1 MYRKTYALIDCN
13 VIEDNVKAIIKE
25 YSSYKYYFGVVK
37 ANAYG
42 HGLGVIKYMLK
53 AGINYLAVAT
63 LEEGLEVRK
72 RYSDVPVLVLEPV
85 SASDAEVASKNNI
98 TITIDNNDIFDEI
111 KKKKIRVKFHLKI
124 DTGMNRFGVKSSE
137 VASYIYNNS
146 DKNLYME
153 GVFTQLYSGVGEELN
168 KEVSRFKDITK
179 DIDLSKV
186 DIVHLD
192 RSLTMEQHEAFD
204 FANGVRLG
212 VVMYGFAKRS
222 FPLSWK
228 RKLFNKLTFKKYVPD
243 VSPLKLNTAFK
254 FVTNVMEIK
263 EIKPGE
269 GVGYGGMYDA
279 KSNIKIGILPYGFA
293 DFALIKPYYVE
304 IKGKKYKT
312 ITNYMDI
319 TSVIIDEDVKLGD
332 EVIIF
337 GDMIGIREIAGYT
350 GVNVYK
356 LICSVTYRV
365 PRIYVYNGKRIED
378 EEV

>member
-1 MYRKTYALIDCN
+1 MEEKT
-13 VIEDNVKAIIKE
+13 
-25 YSSYKYYFGVVK
+25 
-37 ANAYG
+37 
-42 HGLGVIKYMLK
+42 
-53 AGINYLAVAT
+53 
-63 LEEGLEVRK
+63 
-72 RYSDVPVLVLEPV
+72 
-85 SASDAEVASKNNI
+85 
-98 TITIDNNDIFDEI
+98 
-111 KKKKIRVKFHLKI
+111 
-124 DTGMNRFGVKSSE
+124 
-137 VASYIYNNS
+137 
-146 DKNLYME
+146 
-153 GVFTQLYSGVGEELN
+153 
-168 KEVSRFKDITK
+168 
-179 DIDLSKV
+179 
-186 DIVHLD
+186 
-192 RSLTMEQHEAFD
+192 
-204 FANGVRLG
+204 
-212 VVMYGFAKRS
+212 
-222 FPLSWK
+222 
-228 RKLFNKLTFKKYVPD
+228 FNKLTFKKYVPD

-304 IKGKKYKT
+304 INGKKYKT